1 MGPDKEVDVS
11 EVRLAEDRP
20 RNIIYKEGDIEVSL
34 IFGWAQPGNTPT
46 SVKIA
51 IRVISN
57 QENLAVSNEP
67 THATWTSF
75 DEAEAEGRRVASDI
89 ISKRSHARE
98 VTRVQIHQ
106 VVYRSDVAQ

>member
-1 MGPDKEVDVS
+1 MS

-20 RNIIYKEGDIEVSL
+20 RNVCYEEGDFEVSL

-75 DEAEAEGRRVASDI
+75 DGAEAEGRRVASSI
-89 ISKRSHARE
+89 ISSRSNVRE
-98 VTRVQIHQ
+98 VTRVQMHQ